1 MKKNID
7 KKKSKNMQKR
17 NGITLISLVIIVVI
31 LLILAGIAIYVNT
44 SGGSLATNVDKQ
56 TKKANEDYLE
66 SEAKIIITETY
77 GEKKGTSKET
87 IIDFEKTKV
96 ENLKK
101 QYEKRG
107 GKVPETLKVNEN
119 GDIIIT
125 NGVLVS
131 FKQVT
136 GLNIHEAAAL
146 TRD

>member
-1 MKKNID
+1 MRNIWD
-7 KKKSKNMQKR
+7 YINLSCYNSCNTINTFR
-17 NGITLISLVIIVVI
+17 YCGIC
-31 LLILAGIAIYVNT
+31 NT

-87 IIDFEKTKV
+87 IINFEKTKV
-96 ENLKK
+96 DNLKK

-107 GKVPETLKVNEN
+107 GKVPETLKVKEN
-119 GDIIIT
+119 GDIVIT

-131 FKQVT
+131 FKEVT
-136 GLNIHEAAAL
+136 GLNINEAASL